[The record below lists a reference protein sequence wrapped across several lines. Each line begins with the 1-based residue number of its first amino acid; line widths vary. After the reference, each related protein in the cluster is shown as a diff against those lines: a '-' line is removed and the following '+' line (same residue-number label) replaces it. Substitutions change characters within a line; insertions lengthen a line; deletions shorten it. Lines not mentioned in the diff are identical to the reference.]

1 MWEER
6 AQGRGENGML
16 EVDVCRGTRTGGGSW
31 RSSRIGWRERVRVV
45 RVRTS
50 GTLEEGWK
58 RESVCVKEREREM
71 GSSKARKEAF
81 QSGETRR
88 VEERMLACCLLL
100 FGLCCGCGSA
110 SGSDVLACV
119 PESGV
124 ARASPQ
130 NCLDYDG

>member
-31 RSSRIGWRERVRVV
+31 RSSWIGWRERVRVV

-58 RESVCVKEREREM
+58 RESVCVKERERERWDPPRH
-71 GSSKARKEAF
+71 ARRLF
-81 QSGETRR
+81 R
-88 VEERMLACCLLL
+88 VERRGGSRRGCWLVACCCL
-100 FGLCCGCGSA
+100 
-110 SGSDVLACV
+110 VCV
-119 PESGV
+119 VVVEV
-124 ARASPQ
+124 QVEVMFSPVYQ
-130 NCLDYDG
+130 NRE